1 MAYQPK
7 SYRKF
12 VATAATATLVAT
24 AVTPAFAAENLPFKD
39 VNQNYAKAVGELYSK
54 GIVNGISKT
63 EFGTYKTIKRGD
75 AAVIIARALNLD
87 TKNAPDA
94 GFKDVNSKIKGAVN
108 ALVAKGIISGV
119 SKDKFNPDA
128 TLTRGQTA
136 KILVNAFNLSKYAKK
151 TPFTDLTST
160 FKPYV
165 EALYGAGVTSG
176 KGTTYGTNE
185 NITRGDFVNLL
196 YKAQNVN
203 PAPVAESIK
212 PIDDITVDE
221 GTKLEDVKLPEKVT
235 VVYSDKSEKEASVKW
250 DTSKVDTS
258 KPGTYKVEG
267 TVDGT
272 KLTAS
277 VNVVVKEVAKAE
289 SIKPID
295 DITVDEGTKLEDVKL
310 PEKVTVVYSDKSEK
324 EASVKWDTSKV
335 DTSKPGT
342 YKVEGT
348 VDGTKL
354 TASVNVVVKAVA
366 PKVESVSAI
375 GAKKLEV
382 KFNKAVDD
390 TKAKFEVKKAGITAN
405 ISKVT
410 FADDKK
416 SAILE
421 LSTKLTKGE
430 YTVNVTG
437 LADQALSNS
446 VTVDDEHVAKIEILS
461 DTAVLDDNAQQPKA
475 TVAYKVENQYGED
488 ITKTTSLQTNDN
500 NKISLANGVATITL
514 DTNAKVGDKVPLTLI
529 DVDTATSAS
538 KVLTLSSAATVS
550 DVAISGI
557 YNKDGKTL
565 NEDSDLSK
573 DDFYLLVDVKDQY
586 GNTITDPTKAAKGL
600 IKSQSNP
607 TVVGTAGTGNNV
619 SFTSLKI
626 NGETKLGLKLTGPVK
641 AGDNKVTL
649 ISTTSGKTATYD
661 ISVSETTRTDAVT
674 LSQPSLAVA
683 REDVLVPVSVFD
695 KQGKAVTDTK
705 ILNDSTKGVAISLNG
720 HDLPT
725 PFVTQ
730 DNAVYVKIPKD
741 KLETDGIYSLVA
753 QSSTFKVSTL
763 TLNVKKAAE
772 PTVIRGL
779 KSTVSS
785 TLKAGTHKQ
794 IDVSDLVIEDQ
805 YGRVM
810 DSAKVKAGL
819 TGGKKIVVKDVDT
832 NSNVVTFVGDIT
844 SSTTA
849 TLTAG
854 STNGTEKLQFVLN
867 YGTKDILSSTAEVTF
882 RVTDGSEYVSYQM
895 DDIGTVYDEAGASKS
910 DNNAYD
916 KEIKVYGVLADGS
929 KVQLDPKE
937 YTVKSSLADLATDAA
952 DGVIDTANGSTPYS
966 PTYPSN
972 PAADVKEETLTVTIN
987 ATGQEFTKTVT
998 FSKVAPKATAVKV
1011 VDTDDVK
1018 DDALTSIT
1026 YKPSADSDN
1035 TFSIADLT
1043 TGSSTG
1049 YNLVVTDQY
1058 GVSVVATPSTGAVT
1072 FPDKTAVADPTLT
1085 IVPVKGS
1092 IKITDNGL
1100 ATATVD
1106 KTSVQAGEEFDV
1118 TINAGGSKTTVRVV
1132 AE

>member
-1 MAYQPK
+1 MAK
-7 SYRKF
+7 
-12 VATAATATLVAT
+12 
-24 AVTPAFAAENLPFKD
+24 
-39 VNQNYAKAVGELYSK
+39 
-54 GIVNGISKT
+54 
-63 EFGTYKTIKRGD
+63 
-75 AAVIIARALNLD
+75 
-87 TKNAPDA
+87 
-94 GFKDVNSKIKGAVN
+94 
-108 ALVAKGIISGV
+108 
-119 SKDKFNPDA
+119 
-128 TLTRGQTA
+128 
-136 KILVNAFNLSKYAKK
+136 
-151 TPFTDLTST
+151 
-160 FKPYV
+160 
-165 EALYGAGVTSG
+165 
-176 KGTTYGTNE
+176 
-185 NITRGDFVNLL
+185 
-196 YKAQNVN
+196 
-203 PAPVAESIK
+203 AESIK

-235 VVYSDKSEKEASVKW
+235 VVYTDKSEKEASVKW

-272 KLTAS
+272 DLK
-277 VNVVVKEVAKAE
+277 
-289 SIKPID
+289 
-295 DITVDEGTKLEDVKL
+295 
-310 PEKVTVVYSDKSEK
+310 
-324 EASVKWDTSKV
+324 
-335 DTSKPGT
+335 
-342 YKVEGT
+342 
-348 VDGTKL
+348 
-354 TASVNVVVKAVA
+354 ASVNVVVKAVA
-366 PKVESVSAI
+366 PKVESVSAV

-382 KFNKAVDD
+382 KFNKSVDD
-390 TKAKFEVKKAGITAN
+390 SKAKFEVKKASITAN

-461 DTAVLDDNAQQPKA
+461 DTAVVDNNEQPTKA

-514 DTNAKVGDKVPLTLI
+514 GTNAKVGDKVPLTLI

-586 GNTITDPTKAAKGL
+586 GNTITDPTKAAEGL

-683 REDVLVPVSVFD
+683 KEDVLVPVSVFD

-720 HDLPT
+720 HDLPK

-763 TLNVKKAAE
+763 TLNVKKAAV
-772 PTVIRGL
+772 PTVIRGVNSDFSTTLL
-779 KSTVSS
+779 KTTTKNISV
-785 TLKAGTHKQ
+785 
-794 IDVSDLVIEDQ
+794 DDLVVEDQ

-810 DSAKVKAGL
+810 SADDVKAYL
-819 TGGKKIVVKDVDT
+819 NSNNAKIVVKDTDSTSSSAIEVK
-832 NSNVVTFVGDIT
+832 NSDIT
-844 SSTTA
+844 ANTSA
-849 TLTAG
+849 VI
-854 STNGTEKLQFVLN
+854 NGVNKGNEKLQFVLN
-867 YGTKDILSSTAEVTF
+867 DGKNDIPSSTADVTF
-882 RVTDGSEYVSYQM
+882 RVTDGTEYASYTVE
-895 DDIGTVYDEAGASKS
+895 DIGTVYHEAGAKAA
-910 DNNAYD
+910 DADAYD
-916 KEIKVYGVLADGS
+916 KEIKVYGVLPDGS
-929 KVQLDPKE
+929 KVQLDPTKDF
-937 YTVKSSLADLATDAA
+937 TVTSSNVDVENDAA
-952 DGVIDTANGSTPYS
+952 DGTIDANNTLNL
-966 PTYPSN
+966 TYAKDANEVVVP
-972 PAADVKEETLTVTIN
+972 VTITIN
-987 ATGQEFTKTVT
+987 ANGQEIKKDVT
-998 FSKVAPKATAVKV
+998 FSKVAPKVQSVAVVKGNATKSSPVSTVSIDNK
-1011 VDTDDVK
+1011 K
-1018 DDALTSIT
+1018 D
-1026 YKPSADSDN
+1026 
-1035 TFSIADLT
+1035 FSVASLT
-1043 TGSSTG
+1043 TGSDSS
-1049 YNLVVTDQY
+1049 YNIVVTDQY
-1058 GVSVVATPSTGAVT
+1058 GVKTLATTTGVVT
-1072 FPDKTAVADPTLT
+1072 FPDNTSVGQPNVT
-1085 IVPVKGS
+1085 IIPVKGTLD
-1092 IKITDNGL
+1092 ITNNGTK
-1100 ATATVD
+1100 TATV
-1106 KTSVQAGEEFDV
+1106 KSGSLTSGTEFDV
-1118 TINAGGSKTTVRVV
+1118 KLTYAGGATTTVHVV
-1132 AE
+1132 VQ